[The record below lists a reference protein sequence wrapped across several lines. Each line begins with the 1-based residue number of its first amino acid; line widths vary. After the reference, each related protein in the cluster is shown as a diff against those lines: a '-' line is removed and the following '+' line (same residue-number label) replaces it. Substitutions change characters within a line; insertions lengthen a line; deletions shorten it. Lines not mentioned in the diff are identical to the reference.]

1 MKISRIIVTLFGLLW
16 VCAANAQNDSKI
28 LLKDSSSITFVVD
41 ENLSQP
47 EKHFT
52 YSYDANNIYTS
63 SLDYCGV
70 DYESEFSLSDG
81 FSSKD
86 HRLLQS
92 RFTGEQ
98 IYGEESLDLEI

>member
-1 MKISRIIVTLFGLLW
+1 MELNRDLIKTHMKISRIIVTLFGLLW
-16 VCAANAQNDSKI
+16 VCVANAQNDSKI

-63 SLDYCGV
+63 SLNYCGV

-92 RFTGEQ
+92 RFTGE
-98 IYGEESLDLEI
+98 